1 MKKLGKI
8 TSKLLISKT
17 RKDESVKQPS
27 TSVPEEVK
35 NQIKLKELLADKKKS
50 KNGLSEAFGITKQT
64 KGKKGNKD
72 ALIELGNI
80 MKGEENYDFS
90 SSFNEKKVQ
99 KKQEQH
105 KSSESDEEED
115 ARKNK
120 KERDD

>member
-8 TSKLLISKT
+8 TSKLLIKKT

-35 NQIKLKELLADKKKS
+35 NQIKLKESLADKKKS
-50 KNGLSEAFGITKQT
+50 KKALGEVFGITKQN

-90 SSFNEKKVQ
+90 SSLNEKK
-99 KKQEQH
+99 H
-105 KSSESDEEED
+105 
-115 ARKNK
+115 
-120 KERDD
+120 